1 MARRGDGI
9 YLRGR
14 ICILLA
20 SLCALLAV
28 ATSASA
34 ECAWVL
40 WQELTGIS
48 SEVGSPTRMDREW
61 GISAAASAEVE
72 CKSLMAH
79 AVQGRA
85 GQLAK
90 PGPSGVVPNVRVQ
103 GNIVTVH
110 FKGGAL
116 SYSYICL
123 PDTVDPRGPKG
134 K

>member
-28 ATSASA
+28 AGSASA

-40 WQELTGIS
+40 YYKRAVLTDPTKTEKTEWKWSVLSAYPNYAACMNSKASKEMSYGRDGLAFGQE
-48 SEVGSPTRMDREW
+48 
-61 GISAAASAEVE
+61 
-72 CKSLMAH
+72 
-79 AVQGRA
+79 
-85 GQLAK
+85 
-90 PGPSGVVPNVRVQ
+90 
-103 GNIVTVH
+103 
-110 FKGGAL
+110 
-116 SYSYICL
+116 CL

-134 K
+134 TK